1 MAQHKNRRMQPP
13 SSSSQTKR
21 SSRLD
26 KIKLTLDSNVV
37 YGREIEQM
45 ELDRIVRQ
53 SRDGPQYVAIHGA
66 QGVGKSALVRSMKQ
80 SWMTSKQSDLDED
93 DNFSALFISSTFD
106 KHEEESSFGSRS
118 ALVEAL
124 EELCREWSLTAN
136 GEAEIEEYL
145 SRVHHEEEV
154 IHRSIPTLYQT
165 KRTSLLNK
173 STRVWSISVES
184 AEGMTCLYRK
194 KLALQL
200 LLASICRPDRPV
212 ILFLDDFQY
221 ADPVSIDILSFF
233 LKSNDALKGLVVIVA
248 YRDVQG
254 MDEDK
259 DVQTSPASEICP
271 GIQAV
276 TDWKGARPNS
286 LRSILVR
293 DLCVFGTS
301 ELIHGATK
309 RDDPETTSLAEVV
322 YHKTGGNPFYICQF
336 LRLLQDEGYLFY
348 SLRTF
353 RWEWCNADEIQEA
366 TSILSDNVAEM
377 VTASIEKLPC
387 DTIQALMVASCLGK
401 RIPFQVLR
409 HFFDEDS
416 DSDDDW

>member
-145 SRVHHEEEV
+145 LRVHHEEEV

-286 LRSILVR
+286 LCSILVR
-293 DLCVFGTS
+293 V
-301 ELIHGATK
+301 
-309 RDDPETTSLAEVV
+309 
-322 YHKTGGNPFYICQF
+322 N
-336 LRLLQDEGYLFY
+336 
-348 SLRTF
+348 
-353 RWEWCNADEIQEA
+353 
-366 TSILSDNVAEM
+366 
-377 VTASIEKLPC
+377 
-387 DTIQALMVASCLGK
+387 
-401 RIPFQVLR
+401 
-409 HFFDEDS
+409 
-416 DSDDDW
+416 